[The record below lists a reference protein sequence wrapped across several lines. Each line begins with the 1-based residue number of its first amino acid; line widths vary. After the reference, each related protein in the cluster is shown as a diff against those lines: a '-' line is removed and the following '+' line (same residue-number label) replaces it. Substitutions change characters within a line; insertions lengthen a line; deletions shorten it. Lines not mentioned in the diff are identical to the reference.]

1 MFVETERTFL
11 RNFIESDLQDVWEYS
26 SQDGVGEAAGW
37 LHHHT
42 IAETRAALAKDIQN
56 RSKYAIILRKNKKV
70 IGYLAVNEDS
80 EDHRADTK
88 ELGCVLNRAYQRQGI
103 MTEVIRAVLEELFS
117 QEIAYVYACCFQE
130 NTASKHMIE
139 KSAALLLS
147 RKVHIMLSHCRKS
160 LKALSMYGPRN
171 AGLTNILKSP

>member
-11 RNFIESDLQDVWEYS
+11 RNFTESDLQDVWEYS

-42 IAETRAALAKDIQN
+42 IAETRTALAKDIQN
-56 RSKYAIILRKNKKV
+56 CSKYAVVLRKNKKA

-117 QEIAYVYACCFQE
+117 QKIAYVYACCFQE

-139 KSAALLLS
+139 KCGFSFEQEGTYYAKPLQ
-147 RKVHIMLSHCRKS
+147 KEFKS
-160 LKALSMYGPRN
+160 FEYVWTKERWINEHS
-171 AGLTNILKSP
+171 

>member
-11 RNFIESDLQDVWEYS
+11 RNFTESDLQDVWEYS

-139 KSAALLLS
+139 KCGFSFEQEGTYYAKPLQ
-147 RKVHIMLSHCRKS
+147 KEFKS
-160 LKALSMYGPRN
+160 FEYLWTKERWINEHS
-171 AGLTNILKSP
+171 

>member
-11 RNFIESDLQDVWEYS
+11 RNFTESDLQDVWEYS

-139 KSAALLLS
+139 KCGFSFEQEGTYYAKQLQ
-147 RKVHIMLSHCRKS
+147 KEFKS
-160 LKALSMYGPRN
+160 FEYLWTKERWINEHS
-171 AGLTNILKSP
+171 

>member
-11 RNFIESDLQDVWEYS
+11 RNFTESDLQDVWEYS

-56 RSKYAIILRKNKKV
+56 RSKYAIVLRKNKKA

-139 KSAALLLS
+139 KCGFSFEQEGTYYAKPLQ
-147 RKVHIMLSHCRKS
+147 KEFKS
-160 LKALSMYGPRN
+160 FEYLWTKERWINEHS
-171 AGLTNILKSP
+171 

>member
-56 RSKYAIILRKNKKV
+56 RSKYAIVLRKNKKA

-139 KSAALLLS
+139 KCGFSFEQEGTYYAKPLQ
-147 RKVHIMLSHCRKS
+147 KEFKS
-160 LKALSMYGPRN
+160 FEYLWTKERWINEHS
-171 AGLTNILKSP
+171 

>member
-88 ELGCVLNRAYQRQGI
+88 ELGCVPNRAYQRQGI

-139 KSAALLLS
+139 KCGFSFEQEGTYYAKPLQ
-147 RKVHIMLSHCRKS
+147 KEFKS
-160 LKALSMYGPRN
+160 FEYLWTKERWINEHS
-171 AGLTNILKSP
+171 

>member
-11 RNFIESDLQDVWEYS
+11 RNFTESDLQDVWEYS

-56 RSKYAIILRKNKKV
+56 RSKYAIVLRKNKKA

-139 KSAALLLS
+139 KCGFSFEQEGTYYAKPLQ
-147 RKVHIMLSHCRKS
+147 KEFKS
-160 LKALSMYGPRN
+160 FEYVWTKERWINEHS
-171 AGLTNILKSP
+171 

>member
-11 RNFIESDLQDVWEYS
+11 RNFTESDLQDVWEYS

-88 ELGCVLNRAYQRQGI
+88 ELGCVLNRAYQRQRI

-139 KSAALLLS
+139 KCGFSFEQEGTYYAKPLQ
-147 RKVHIMLSHCRKS
+147 KEFKS
-160 LKALSMYGPRN
+160 FEYVWTKERWINEHS
-171 AGLTNILKSP
+171 

>member
-11 RNFIESDLQDVWEYS
+11 RNFTESDLQDVWEYS

-103 MTEVIRAVLEELFS
+103 MTEVIRAVLEEPFS

-139 KSAALLLS
+139 KCGFSFEQEGTYYAKPLQ
-147 RKVHIMLSHCRKS
+147 KEFKS
-160 LKALSMYGPRN
+160 FEYLWTKERWINEHS
-171 AGLTNILKSP
+171 

>member
-11 RNFIESDLQDVWEYS
+11 RNFTESDLQDVWEYS

-139 KSAALLLS
+139 KCGFSFEQEGTYYAKPLQ
-147 RKVHIMLSHCRKS
+147 KEFKS
-160 LKALSMYGPRN
+160 FEYVWTKERWINEHS
-171 AGLTNILKSP
+171 

>member
-11 RNFIESDLQDVWEYS
+11 RNFTESDLQDVWEYS

-42 IAETRAALAKDIQN
+42 IEETRAALAKDIQN
-56 RSKYAIILRKNKKV
+56 RNKYAIVLRKNKKA

-139 KSAALLLS
+139 KCGFSFEQEGTYYAKPLQ
-147 RKVHIMLSHCRKS
+147 KEFKS
-160 LKALSMYGPRN
+160 FEYLWTKERWINEHS
-171 AGLTNILKSP
+171 

>member
-11 RNFIESDLQDVWEYS
+11 RNFTESDLQDVWEYS

-56 RSKYAIILRKNKKV
+56 CSKYAIVLRKNKKA

-117 QEIAYVYACCFQE
+117 QEIASVYACCFQE

-139 KSAALLLS
+139 KCGFAFEQEGTYYAKPLQ
-147 RKVHIMLSHCRKS
+147 KEFKS
-160 LKALSMYGPRN
+160 FEYVWTKERWINEHS
-171 AGLTNILKSP
+171 

>member
-11 RNFIESDLQDVWEYS
+11 RNFTESDLQDVWEYS

-56 RSKYAIILRKNKKV
+56 RSKYAITLRKNKKV

-139 KSAALLLS
+139 KCGFSFEQEGTYYAKPLQ
-147 RKVHIMLSHCRKS
+147 KEFKS
-160 LKALSMYGPRN
+160 FEYLWTKERWINEHS
-171 AGLTNILKSP
+171 

>member
-139 KSAALLLS
+139 KCGFSFEQEGTYYAKPLQ
-147 RKVHIMLSHCRKS
+147 KEFKS
-160 LKALSMYGPRN
+160 FEYLWTKERWINEHS
-171 AGLTNILKSP
+171 

>member
-56 RSKYAIILRKNKKV
+56 RSKYAIVLRKNKKA

-88 ELGCVLNRAYQRQGI
+88 ELGCVPNRAYQRQGI
-103 MTEVIRAVLEELFS
+103 MAEVIRAVLEELFS

-139 KSAALLLS
+139 KCGFSFEQEGTYYAKPLQ
-147 RKVHIMLSHCRKS
+147 KEFKS
-160 LKALSMYGPRN
+160 FEYLWTKERWINEHS
-171 AGLTNILKSP
+171 

>member
-56 RSKYAIILRKNKKV
+56 RSKYAIVLRKNKKA

-117 QEIAYVYACCFQE
+117 QEITYVYACCFQE

-139 KSAALLLS
+139 KCGFSFEQEGTYYAKPLQ
-147 RKVHIMLSHCRKS
+147 KEFKS
-160 LKALSMYGPRN
+160 FEYLWTKERWINEHS
-171 AGLTNILKSP
+171 

>member
-11 RNFIESDLQDVWEYS
+11 RNFTESDLQDVWEYS

-139 KSAALLLS
+139 KCGFSFEQEGTYYAEPLQ
-147 RKVHIMLSHCRKS
+147 KEFKS
-160 LKALSMYGPRN
+160 FEYLWTKERWINEHS
-171 AGLTNILKSP
+171 

>member
-11 RNFIESDLQDVWEYS
+11 RNFTESDLQDVWEYS

-56 RSKYAIILRKNKKV
+56 RSKYAIVLRKNKKA

-88 ELGCVLNRAYQRQGI
+88 ELGCVPNRAYQRQGI
-103 MTEVIRAVLEELFS
+103 MAEVIRAVLEELFS

-139 KSAALLLS
+139 KCGFSFEQEGTYYAKPLQ
-147 RKVHIMLSHCRKS
+147 KEFKS
-160 LKALSMYGPRN
+160 FEYLWTKERWINEHS
-171 AGLTNILKSP
+171 